1 MVRFWRSEPGRLL
14 AAYVILDVLL
24 IVYTRTA
31 GASLNAGTSGSAQL
45 AWTAL
50 DGFLVWRVWRGG
62 RVSWVILVAIN
73 GLAVAA
79 LVMGVASPWG
89 LYQLGL
95 LVFIVVQLAVLL
107 SPAVRAYRPGS
118 RSGTAT
124 GHRSGTLST

>member
-1 MVRFWRSEPGRLL
+1 MVRLWRTQPGRLL

-31 GASLNAGTSGSAQL
+31 GASLNAGTSGGAPL

-50 DGFLVWRVWRGG
+50 VGFLVWRVWRGG
-62 RVSWVILVAIN
+62 RVSWVILVVIN
-73 GLAVAA
+73 SLALAA

-124 GHRSGTLST
+124 DHRSGTLST